1 MDWTRRCACRA
12 LRFLNTTLLLGPLMR
27 ASASFLLSIDIVWDR
42 IGLPGLLTG
51 DYVPVDAL
59 DKVLD
64 EPEAELF
71 TFLIGCYA
79 GFAACDTCSVLN
91 LLSVRVLSLRKAF
104 MCCDYFNLYTFN
116 AEI

>member
-1 MDWTRRCACRA
+1 
-12 LRFLNTTLLLGPLMR
+12 MR

-104 MCCDYFNLYTFN
+104 MCCVYFNLYTFN